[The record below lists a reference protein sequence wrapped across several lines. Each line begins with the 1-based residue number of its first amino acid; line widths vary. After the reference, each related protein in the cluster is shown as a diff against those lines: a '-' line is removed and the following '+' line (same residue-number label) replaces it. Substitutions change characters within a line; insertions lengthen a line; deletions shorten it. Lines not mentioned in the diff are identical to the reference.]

1 MTQIQ
6 ESSAHSNPDF
16 WKTKHSQ
23 FDGIAPIDH
32 LFNRLDGIYV
42 GKWRAAFTSDSAIKN
57 WRDAWAESIVE
68 ENLTPLEI
76 KAGIKECKKLY
87 DWPPSFPEF
96 IKACRPSVDYETA
109 YYEAV
114 TQLQNRKNGTDE
126 WTDSAIFWAAVQMS
140 SDINSNPYQNLK
152 NRWKAKLDEVREK
165 IAKGKTPNEIPEK
178 KIELPAP
185 GKTTVSK
192 EESEKR
198 FAEIHNIL
206 NKKISSKE
214 AA

>member
-6 ESSAHSNPDF
+6 ESSAHNKPDF
-16 WKTKHSQ
+16 WKTKHVQ
-23 FDGIAPIDH
+23 FQGIAPIDH

-42 GKWRAAFTSDSAIKN
+42 GKWRAAFACDSAIKN
-57 WRDAWAESIVE
+57 WRDAWAESFVE
-68 ENLTPLEI
+68 ENLTLDEI
-76 KAGIKECKKLY
+76 KNGIRECR
-87 DWPPSFPEF
+87 DIHEWPPSFPEF
-96 IKACRPSVDYETA
+96 LKACRPSIDYETA
-109 YYEAV
+109 YYEAA
-114 TQLQNRKNGTDE
+114 TQLQKRKNGTDK
-126 WTDSAIFWAAVQMS
+126 WTDPAIFWAACRMS
-140 SDINSNPYQNLK
+140 ADINSNPYQNLK
-152 NRWKAKLDEVREK
+152 NRWKVKLDEVRQE
-165 IAKGKTPNEIPEK
+165 IAEGKTPNEIPQK

-214 AA
+214 TA